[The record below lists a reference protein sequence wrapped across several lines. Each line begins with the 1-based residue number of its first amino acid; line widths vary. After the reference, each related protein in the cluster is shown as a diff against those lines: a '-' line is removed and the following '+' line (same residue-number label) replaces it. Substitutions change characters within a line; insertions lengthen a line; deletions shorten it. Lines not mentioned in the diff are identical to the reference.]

1 MARLKKGIF
10 TLAEARFAAPGLRL
24 MRLRGD
30 TGGAGGPGR
39 FVEVSVPGFFLRRPF
54 SVCGV
59 EGDTLT
65 VVVKL
70 AGRGTE
76 KLLSLEPGAELEL
89 LTGLGNGFDLER
101 AGERPLLLGGGSGV
115 APMLYLARELSKP
128 GVRPS
133 AAIGFG
139 TAAEVCFERELREV
153 CGEVRVFTADGS
165 YGERGLVT
173 QALGEGYS
181 AAYACGPL
189 PMLRAIDENSPVP
202 AQFSLEARMGC
213 GFGACMGCTID
224 TANGPRRVCKDGPVF
239 DSGEV
244 RW

>member
-1 MARLKKGIF
+1 MKKVMF
-10 TLAEARFAAPGLRL
+10 QLAQAEFAAPNVRV

-30 TGGAGGPGR
+30 TEGAGGPGR

-54 SVCGV
+54 SVCGC
-59 EGDTLT
+59 EGDELT
-65 VVVKL
+65 IVVKL

-89 LTGLGNGFDLER
+89 LTGLGNGFDLSKC
-101 AGERPLLLGGGSGV
+101 GEAPLLLGGGSGV
-115 APMLYLARELSKP
+115 PPMLYLARELSKL
-128 GVRPS
+128 GFRPS
-133 AAIGFG
+133 AALGFG
-139 TAAEVCFERELREV
+139 SAGEVFFEREFREV

-165 YGERGLVT
+165 YGERELVT
-173 QALGEGYS
+173 DALSEKYS
-181 AAYACGPL
+181 SVFACGPI
-189 PMLRAIDENSPVP
+189 PMLRAIDERSRVP

-224 TANGPRRVCKDGPVF
+224 TSRGPKRVCKDGPVF
-239 DSGEV
+239 ASGEV

>member
-1 MARLKKGIF
+1 MFRLDK
-10 TLAEARFAAPGLRL
+10 AEFAAPGVRV

-30 TGGAGGPGR
+30 TEGAGGPGR
-39 FVEVSVPGFFLRRPF
+39 FVEAAVPGFFLRRPF
-54 SVCGV
+54 SVCGC
-59 EGDTLT
+59 EGDELT
-65 VVVKL
+65 IVVKL

-89 LTGLGNGFDLER
+89 LTGLGNGFDLTKC
-101 AGERPLLLGGGSGV
+101 GEAPLLLGGGSGV
-115 APMLYLARELSKP
+115 PPMLYLARELAKL
-128 GVRPS
+128 GARP
-133 AAIGFG
+133 AAALGFG
-139 TAAEVCFERELREV
+139 SAGEVFFEREFREV

-189 PMLRAIDENSPVP
+189 PMLRAIDEQSPVP

-224 TANGPRRVCKDGPVF
+224 TVNGPRRVCKDGPVF
-239 DSGEV
+239 ASGEV

>member
-1 MARLKKGIF
+1 MKKGMF
-10 TLAEARFAAPGLRL
+10 TLAEARFAAPNLRL

-30 TGGAGGPGR
+30 TEGAAGPGR
-39 FVEVSVPGFFLRRPF
+39 FVEASVPGFFLRRPF

-76 KLLSLEPGAELEL
+76 RLLALPEGAQLEL
-89 LTGLGNGFDLER
+89 LTGLGNGFDLAR

-115 APMLYLARELSKP
+115 APMLYLARELAKL
-128 GVRPS
+128 GAKPS

-139 TAAEVCFERELREV
+139 TAAEVCFEREFREV
-153 CGEVRVFTADGS
+153 CPELRIFTMDGS
-165 YGERGLVT
+165 RGERGLVT
-173 QALGEGYS
+173 QALGEGCS
-181 AAYACGPL
+181 AVCACGPL
-189 PMLRAIDENSPVP
+189 PMLRAIDEQSPVP

-213 GFGACMGCTID
+213 GFGACMGCTIE

-239 DSGEV
+239 SSGEV

>member
-1 MARLKKGIF
+1 MKKVMF
-10 TLAEARFAAPGLRL
+10 QLAQAEFAAPNVRV

-30 TGGAGGPGR
+30 TEGAGGPGR

-54 SVCGV
+54 SVCGC
-59 EGDTLT
+59 EGDELT
-65 VVVKL
+65 IVVKL

-89 LTGLGNGFDLER
+89 LTGLGNGFDLSKS
-101 AGERPLLLGGGSGV
+101 GEAPLLLGGGSGV
-115 APMLYLARELSKP
+115 PPMLYLARELSKL

-139 TAAEVCFERELREV
+139 SAGEVFFEREFREV
-153 CGEVRVFTADGS
+153 CGELRVFTADGS

-173 QALGEGYS
+173 EALSEKYS
-181 AAYACGPL
+181 SVFACGPI
-189 PMLRAIDENSPVP
+189 PMLRAIDERSRVP

-224 TANGPRRVCKDGPVF
+224 TARGPKRVCKDGPVF
-239 DSGEV
+239 ASGEV